1 MPKSTIINPTHV
13 VGLPRDPSNMVGVW
27 PPIAIMPGARHDQ
40 VRKYMLLIMA
50 CLSAGDKAVNAE
62 VQVTS
67 VMMKNLCM
75 RMSKIGTERER
86 EIGTKKRF
94 ISQ

>member
-1 MPKSTIINPTHV
+1 MA
-13 VGLPRDPSNMVGVW
+13 GGW
-27 PPIAIMPGARHDQ
+27 PPIAIMPSARHDQ
-40 VRKYMLLIMA
+40 VRKCMLVIIA

-75 RMSKIGTERER
+75 RMSKMDRERER
-86 EIGTKKRF
+86 ERERKTDRHKRRF
-94 ISQ
+94 ISE